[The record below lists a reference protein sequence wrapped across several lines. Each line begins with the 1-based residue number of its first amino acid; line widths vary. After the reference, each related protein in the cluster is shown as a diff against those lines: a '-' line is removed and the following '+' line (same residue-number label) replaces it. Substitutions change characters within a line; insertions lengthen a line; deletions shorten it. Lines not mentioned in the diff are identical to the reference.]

1 MRRTQMQC
9 VVLAVFLRQLIG
21 GAVESFY
28 FLRLHRVV
36 KERILDVLVEN
47 KIAQN
52 HAGGV

>member
-1 MRRTQMQC
+1 MRRTQMHC
-9 VVLAVFLRQLIG
+9 VVLAVFFRQLIG

-28 FLRLHRVV
+28 FLRLNGIV
-36 KERILDVLVEN
+36 KKRILDVLVEN